1 VQRFTSEGS
10 YLSQVGTAGNE
21 NGQFNKPEGIA
32 TSSGSIVAADTSN
45 NRIETWTPE
54 HRFVDDAKTIYYTPG
69 TESRVAA
76 CQSHPEWANRPCQT
90 EPAAQPKHGPELPV
104 STVASYNMWDEAEK
118 TEERFGTGSKAVT
131 RTKTETYDPA
141 GRAVTSEET
150 ASPATDT
157 ALPKSTDEYNAETGA
172 VEKQSTSGG
181 TITSKF
187 STLGQLTEYKDA
199 SGNVAK
205 YVYEEGGDGRL
216 EEVSEGKG
224 EEAKSTEN
232 YSYNATTGFMEKLV
246 NTAAGMSLAQG
257 TFTASYDVEGKMVS
271 ETYPNAMTATTTYN
285 SVGQATGLV
294 YEKTTDC
301 ASKCPEVWFSDT
313 VAPSIHGETL
323 QQTSTLA
330 KESYAYD
337 NAGRLTEAQET
348 PAGKG
353 CVVRLY
359 AYEEESNR
367 TSETSREPGTEGKCA
382 TTGGT
387 TEHHT
392 YDEANRLT
400 DAGVE
405 YETFGNTTKMPS
417 GDAGGHEI
425 VSTYYVDNQMASE
438 EQNKQLVDYT
448 YDPLGRTL
456 ETTSENKETK
466 AKSTKVSHYAAAGG
480 ALTWTSEGAEKWAR
494 NVPGIDGTLCATQ
507 EAGKA
512 PVLELHDLEGNI
524 VGAVED
530 NETVTKLAS
539 TYNSTEFGV
548 PNEGKIPPK
557 YAWLGAAGLSTETS
571 FGSGVAT
578 QGGASYV
585 PQVAR
590 ALQTAAVVPPGAF
603 PNGSPGTQ
611 FTAAPV
617 TAGAIAG
624 AQEIA
629 TQFWQRAEA
638 ERQKAKEEEERKQ
651 LEECRAEG
659 GCGAL
664 GPGEEEFGDPIHCWI
679 DGQLSISEDGHQA
692 LFTASGSCSQG
703 LPQGTWLYVCLAGV
717 SAFAHGGS
725 CSHLTVEHHTS
736 RYHSKALSTA
746 VHCEE
751 GETLHELV
759 EFYVPGGHV
768 LYGGR
773 ENGGE
778 CNGDNSDVIDEGA
791 IELFYDPSGSSALQF
806 LITFF
811 GGG

>member
-1 VQRFTSEGS
+1 
-10 YLSQVGTAGNE
+10 
-21 NGQFNKPEGIA
+21 
-32 TSSGSIVAADTSN
+32 
-45 NRIETWTPE
+45 
-54 HRFVDDAKTIYYTPG
+54 
-69 TESRVAA
+69 
-76 CQSHPEWANRPCQT
+76 
-90 EPAAQPKHGPELPV
+90 
-104 STVASYNMWDEAEK
+104 
-118 TEERFGTGSKAVT
+118 
-131 RTKTETYDPA
+131 
-141 GRAVTSEET
+141 
-150 ASPATDT
+150 
-157 ALPKSTDEYNAETGA
+157 
-172 VEKQSTSGG
+172 
-181 TITSKF
+181 
-187 STLGQLTEYKDA
+187 
-199 SGNVAK
+199 
-205 YVYEEGGDGRL
+205 
-216 EEVSEGKG
+216 
-224 EEAKSTEN
+224 
-232 YSYNATTGFMEKLV
+232 
-246 NTAAGMSLAQG
+246 
-257 TFTASYDVEGKMVS
+257 
-271 ETYPNAMTATTTYN
+271 
-285 SVGQATGLV
+285 
-294 YEKTTDC
+294 
-301 ASKCPEVWFSDT
+301 VWFSDT

-664 GPGEEEFGDPIHCWI
+664 GPGEEEFGDPTRCYV
-679 DGQLSISEDGHQA
+679 GEN
-692 LFTASGSCSQG
+692 TATSGETAVVAGYGGCHHG
-703 LPQGTWLYVCLAGV
+703 LPAGTWIYVCVGVKSDAGGKTDGKCNHIEV
-717 SAFAHGGS
+717 KG
-725 CSHLTVEHHTS
+725 HTS
-736 RYHSKALSTA
+736 RHLAIGESAA
-746 VHCEE
+746 VHCAPYEIVVA
-751 GETLHELV
+751 LV
-759 EFYVPGGHV
+759 EFYVPGGQV
-768 LYGGR
+768 L
-773 ENGGE
+773 GE
-778 CNGDNSDVIDEGA
+778 FNRSSQQHSIERSCDEQEASKVGSGWA
-791 IELFYDPSGSSALQF
+791 IEDALAGSSA
-806 LITFF
+806 
-811 GGG
+811 GVA